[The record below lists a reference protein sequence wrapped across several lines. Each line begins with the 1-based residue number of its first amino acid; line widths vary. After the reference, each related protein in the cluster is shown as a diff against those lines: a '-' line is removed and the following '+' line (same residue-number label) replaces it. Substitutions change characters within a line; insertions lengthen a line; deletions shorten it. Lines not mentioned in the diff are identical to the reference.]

1 MASRTHLLASDGP
14 LARPPQLID
23 SLGVIP
29 EILLAAH
36 KDDGETRAEVKNL
49 GDPLLLNV
57 VERIGRVDGEADEDD
72 VGIRVGEGTES
83 VVILLSGGIPEGEL
97 DALAV
102 DNNVGDVV
110 LENGGNVDL
119 VAASS

>member
-1 MASRTHLLASDGP
+1 M
-14 LARPPQLID
+14 
-23 SLGVIP
+23 
-29 EILLAAH
+29 
-36 KDDGETRAEVKNL
+36 KNL